1 MDRSSWSRR
10 EAPESPM
17 ARSEI
22 VIPIHSLRSVPQE
35 SYRTEVR
42 RHVQQ
47 VLERAAARP
56 EHDLRREL
64 STMFNRF
71 PMRSRLLYGF
81 DDFDDFFR
89 DIVPAPTFPSFEK
102 VFREVKTTVDEH
114 NKLLMEVDVHE
125 YEPEE
130 ITVKAIDG
138 RLLVHCKRQ
147 RAGCTKETH
156 REISLPEGVDVES
169 ITSNLTVDGR
179 LKICALLP
187 GAYGSQEQPVQHAM
201 AEPEGDQKAEAYLY
215 VNDY

>member
-1 MDRSSWSRR
+1 
-10 EAPESPM
+10 
-17 ARSEI
+17 
-22 VIPIHSLRSVPQE
+22 
-35 SYRTEVR
+35 
-42 RHVQQ
+42 
-47 VLERAAARP
+47 
-56 EHDLRREL
+56 
-64 STMFNRF
+64 MFDRF

-102 VFREVKTTVDEH
+102 AFREVKTTVDEH

-147 RAGCTKETH
+147 RAGSSKETH
-156 REISLPEGVDVES
+156 REISLPDGVDVES
-169 ITSNLTVDGR
+169 ITSNLTADGR

-187 GAYGSQEQPVQHAM
+187 GAECSRSQPVQHAT
-201 AEPEGDQKAEAYLY
+201 AEPDGDQKAEAYLY

>member
-1 MDRSSWSRR
+1 MDRSFRR
-10 EAPESPM
+10 DVPEFPM

-22 VIPIHSLRSVPQE
+22 VIPIHSLQSVPQD

-47 VLERAAARP
+47 ALERAATRP

-64 STMFNRF
+64 SAMFDRF

-102 VFREVKTTVDEH
+102 AFREVKTTVDEH

-147 RAGCTKETH
+147 RAGSSKETH
-156 REISLPEGVDVES
+156 REISLPDGVDVES
-169 ITSNLTVDGR
+169 ITSNLTADGK

-187 GAYGSQEQPVQHAM
+187 GAECSRSQPVQHAT
-201 AEPEGDQKAEAYLY
+201 AEPDGDQKAEAYLY